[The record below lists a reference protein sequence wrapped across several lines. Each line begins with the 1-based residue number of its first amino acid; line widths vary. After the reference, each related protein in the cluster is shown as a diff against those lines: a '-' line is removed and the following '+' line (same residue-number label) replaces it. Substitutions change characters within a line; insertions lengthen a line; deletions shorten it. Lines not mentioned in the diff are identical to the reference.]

1 MKTDLIFLAI
11 VLVLVIIFLILYV
24 IKNRNDKKELMK
36 ELNSL
41 NDTNDIVEDELKI
54 HHDED

>member
-1 MKTDLIFLAI
+1 
-11 VLVLVIIFLILYV
+11 V